1 MNIHDWALITFT
13 ILAQMSV
20 GSFIVLGAVHF
31 YSTKKAGAEEAD
43 KLSDRALLAIF
54 VVLALGFVAS
64 LFHLGNPFNAY
75 RAVTNFGSSWLSREI
90 TSGVAFAVV
99 GGLFALMQWRKI
111 ASFQA
116 RNIIAWIAAVIGVV
130 LVISMSQVYMIR
142 TQPAWNTLA
151 TPVMFLATTG
161 LLGSLAV
168 GVALVASVSKK
179 GASDVQK
186 ELMRDALRWVSIASV
201 FALGVEVIAIAVRL
215 AILATGGE
223 AAVASMAMLMDPYGA
238 MFIIQ
243 LLFVFVGG
251 GVFSVFIYQNAQS
264 AGKEKVLSSLAYGA
278 FALVLIAEVL
288 GRFLFYAAHVMISI

>member
-151 TPVMFLATTG
+151 TPVMFLATTA
-161 LLGSLAV
+161 LLGALAV

-179 GASDVQK
+179 DASDVQK

-238 MFIIQ
+238 AFIIQ

-278 FALVLIAEVL
+278 FALVLVAEVL